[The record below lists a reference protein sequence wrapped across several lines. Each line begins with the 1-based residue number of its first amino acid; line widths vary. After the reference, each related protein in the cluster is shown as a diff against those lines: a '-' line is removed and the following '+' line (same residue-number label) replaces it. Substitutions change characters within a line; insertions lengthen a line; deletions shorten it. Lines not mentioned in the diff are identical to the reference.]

1 MTSQPQQNALDVL
14 ACEIGVRPRGAP
26 GIAEIAPSV
35 QGVRRDGAALVV
47 SFDANAARDIEA
59 FGAGEPQFCSTL
71 TGALEPRD
79 GSLVLT
85 IGAAPQQL
93 DVLEQL
99 FSQT

>member
-1 MTSQPQQNALDVL
+1 MTDPQSQALDVL
-14 ACEIGVRPRGAP
+14 VCDWQARPRGAP

-47 SFDANAARDIEA
+47 SFDANAARDVEA
-59 FGAGEPQFCSTL
+59 FVAAEQQCCSTL
-71 TGALEPRD
+71 TWALEPRD

-99 FSQT
+99 FRKT